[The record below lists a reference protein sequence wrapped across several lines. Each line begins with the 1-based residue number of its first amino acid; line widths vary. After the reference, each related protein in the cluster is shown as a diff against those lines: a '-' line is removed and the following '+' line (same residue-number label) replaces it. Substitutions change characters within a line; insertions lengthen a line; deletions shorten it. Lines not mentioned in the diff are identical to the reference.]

1 MAFDKDRHN
10 GLCWTASMLA
20 FGVSGTRPAAVI
32 GVRTLE
38 NLVAT
43 LALVTIGCTQARTII
58 HDTGHDRDYN
68 PAFLIAL
75 ERFGTFSLGVT
86 GPMIGQ
92 RNDSSFVTGGVAS
105 LTAMLVTVH
114 DPLNYGL
121 AFPAHPTVAPLI
133 PGDTVANP
141 SWMTDHNRLIS
152 GKKLSALVIPGSH
165 DSGTYPIRSDSG
177 FGPDQDDHPELNTLS
192 YIPAFNGFVTQII
205 ANWARAQP
213 SSIREQLNAG
223 IRYFDIRVGMTGGE
237 LVTTHT
243 LRGAKLATI
252 LSEVDAFARAHP
264 QEIVILDFNH
274 FYGVSDLAALAAT
287 IVAALRGRLVPDR
300 LGPDSTVAEIL
311 AAGNVIV
318 LFDRDLAP
326 RPTEIWPRNHMRN
339 IWFDVQDIDVLLEKM
354 REELARP
361 REAGGLMVL
370 QAILTP
376 NTAMIIKGLT
386 PLPISPGSLSALGG
400 TVNPRATDLITSKPG
415 GKLPNIVIM
424 DWFPATRD
432 MVTKLYRMNL
442 GSAGAILKR
451 DEYIRTGEYRV
462 SFDLRFF
469 LILQSDG
476 NLCIYRGSGPNDQHG
491 LLWAT
496 MRTAEGGA
504 FFAIMQS
511 DGNLCVYKGTGPAD
525 NHGYVWGSQ
534 SSWSDPCFTVI
545 QNDGN
550 LCIYR
555 GTDLAGQGGLLW
567 DSGKTG

>member
-1 MAFDKDRHN
+1 
-10 GLCWTASMLA
+10 
-20 FGVSGTRPAAVI
+20 
-32 GVRTLE
+32 
-38 NLVAT
+38 
-43 LALVTIGCTQARTII
+43 
-58 HDTGHDRDYN
+58 
-68 PAFLIAL
+68 
-75 ERFGTFSLGVT
+75 
-86 GPMIGQ
+86 
-92 RNDSSFVTGGVAS
+92 
-105 LTAMLVTVH
+105 
-114 DPLNYGL
+114 
-121 AFPAHPTVAPLI
+121 
-133 PGDTVANP
+133 
-141 SWMTDHNRLIS
+141 
-152 GKKLSALVIPGSH
+152 
-165 DSGTYPIRSDSG
+165 
-177 FGPDQDDHPELNTLS
+177 
-192 YIPAFNGFVTQII
+192 
-205 ANWARAQP
+205 
-213 SSIREQLNAG
+213 
-223 IRYFDIRVGMTGGE
+223 
-237 LVTTHT
+237 
-243 LRGAKLATI
+243 
-252 LSEVDAFARAHP
+252 
-264 QEIVILDFNH
+264 
-274 FYGVSDLAALAAT
+274 
-287 IVAALRGRLVPDR
+287 
-300 LGPDSTVAEIL
+300 
-311 AAGNVIV
+311 
-318 LFDRDLAP
+318 
-326 RPTEIWPRNHMRN
+326 
-339 IWFDVQDIDVLLEKM
+339 M

-386 PLPISPGSLSALGG
+386 PLPIWPGSLSALGG